1 MAYSRKQ
8 TKNHNKKRKNHKK
21 SLKKQKKQN
30 GGGCGCSKI
39 VGGSPYLSDL
49 SPQSY
54 YKYNNSIQ
62 NDPNNSQISTRMAD
76 VPNIRSMTGGKN
88 KRNKNK
94 NKKSKKQKKIVQR
107 GGLFYPDVMN
117 KLDSFGSNVND
128 SPTFLQNLLSTGQE
142 NQYSTTAQINPG
154 IRYLV

>member
-8 TKNHNKKRKNHKK
+8 KKIHHKKRKNHKK
-21 SLKKQKKQN
+21 SLKKQKQN

-54 YKYNNSIQ
+54 YNYNNSIQ
-62 NDPNNSQISTRMAD
+62 NDPNNSQISTRMTD
-76 VPNIRSMTGGKN
+76 VPNIRSMTGGRN
-88 KRNKNK
+88 RNKK
-94 NKKSKKQKKIVQR
+94 PKSKKQKQKKIGQR
-107 GGLFYPDVMN
+107 GGLFLPDVMN

-128 SPTFLQNLLSTGQE
+128 PPTFLQNALSIGQT
-142 NQYSTTAQINPG
+142 NQYSNVAQVTPG
-154 IRYLV
+154 IKYLV